1 MPRQYTTRRERKR
14 LWCAFFLLLALAAF
28 LLWQELS
35 PWEKAP
41 APNPP
46 AAGLTLRV
54 IDVGQAQSLLL
65 TCGEDAILVDAGEY
79 AAGGR
84 VLAALSRAGVKSL
97 TAAILTHPHGDHYGG
112 MRTMLEKTPAAAF
125 YTAAVPEN
133 QLPTTQS
140 YEKLLSTLSEQAIP
154 AAYLFAGDTIP
165 LGDAT
170 VTVLSPARGTTWE
183 NLNNYSLVLR
193 VTYGNTAFLLM
204 GDAEAEVEET
214 LLAVKTELAADVLVV
229 GHHGSATSSSENFLK
244 AVAPR
249 YAILSVGEDNSYNL
263 PNTGVLTRLK
273 EQVPLSTAPTCKAP
287 LPSPVMAKIS
297 PSPPQNKS
305 GPHFYRPSVP
315 YMGAVKIDSGCVA
328 PSSGVS
334 PPSSGASLPLGV
346 LLAASL
352 FSLAPDSCQ
361 RRSYHVEH
369 RPHRGRFRPL

>member
-35 PWEKAP
+35 QDTNSTPS
-41 APNPP
+41 PNL
-46 AAGLTLRV
+46 ATEGLTLRV

-79 AAGGR
+79 AAGGQ

-112 MRTMLEKTPAAAF
+112 MRTVLEKLPAAAF
-125 YTAAVPEN
+125 YTAAVPES
-133 QLPTTQS
+133 QLPTAQS

-154 AAYLFAGDTIP
+154 AAYLFAGDTLP
-165 LGDAT
+165 LGDAA
-170 VTVLSPARGTTWE
+170 VTVLSPARGATWE

-193 VTYGNTAFLLM
+193 VTYGNAAFLLM

-214 LLAVKTELAADVLVV
+214 LLAAKTELAADVLVV

-263 PNTGVLTRLK
+263 PNTGVLTRLR
-273 EQVPLSTAPTCKAP
+273 EQGAALYRTDLQGTVTVTSDGENLTITTAK
-287 LPSPVMAKIS
+287 
-297 PSPPQNKS
+297 
-305 GPHFYRPSVP
+305 
-315 YMGAVKIDSGCVA
+315 
-328 PSSGVS
+328 
-334 PPSSGASLPLGV
+334 
-346 LLAASL
+346 
-352 FSLAPDSCQ
+352 
-361 RRSYHVEH
+361 
-369 RPHRGRFRPL
+369 

>member
-35 PWEKAP
+35 QDTNSTPS
-41 APNPP
+41 PNL
-46 AAGLTLRV
+46 ATEGLTLRV

-79 AAGGR
+79 AAGGQ

-112 MRTMLEKTPAAAF
+112 MRTVLEKIPAAAF
-125 YTAAVPEN
+125 YTSAVPEN
-133 QLPTTQS
+133 QLPTAQS

-154 AAYLFAGDTIP
+154 AAYLFAGDTLP
-165 LGDAT
+165 LGDAV

-193 VTYGNTAFLLM
+193 VTYGNAAFLLM

-214 LLAVKTELAADVLVV
+214 LLAAKTELAADVLVV

-273 EQVPLSTAPTCKAP
+273 EQGAALYRTDLQGTVTVTSDGENLTITTAK
-287 LPSPVMAKIS
+287 
-297 PSPPQNKS
+297 
-305 GPHFYRPSVP
+305 
-315 YMGAVKIDSGCVA
+315 
-328 PSSGVS
+328 
-334 PPSSGASLPLGV
+334 
-346 LLAASL
+346 
-352 FSLAPDSCQ
+352 
-361 RRSYHVEH
+361 
-369 RPHRGRFRPL
+369 

>member
-14 LWCAFFLLLALAAF
+14 LWCAFFLLLALAAI

-41 APNPP
+41 APNPS

-97 TAAILTHPHGDHYGG
+97 SATIVTHPHSDHYGG
-112 MRTMLEKTPAAAF
+112 MRTVLEKTPAAAF
-125 YTAAVPEN
+125 YTAAVPES
-133 QLPTTQS
+133 QLPTAQS

-154 AAYLFAGDTIP
+154 AAYLFAGDTLP
-165 LGDAT
+165 LGDAA
-170 VTVLSPARGTTWE
+170 VTVLSPARGATWE

-193 VTYGNTAFLLM
+193 VTYGNAAFLLM

-214 LLAVKTELAADVLVV
+214 LLAAKTELAADVLVV
-229 GHHGSATSSSENFLK
+229 GHHGSATSSSEKFLK

-249 YAILSVGEDNSYNL
+249 YAILSVGEDNSYN
-263 PNTGVLTRLK
+263 
-273 EQVPLSTAPTCKAP
+273 
-287 LPSPVMAKIS
+287 
-297 PSPPQNKS
+297 PPQ
-305 GPHFYRPSVP
+305 RT
-315 YMGAVKIDSGCVA
+315 GCR
-328 PSSGVS
+328 
-334 PPSSGASLPLGV
+334 SLP
-346 LLAASL
+346 
-352 FSLAPDSCQ
+352 
-361 RRSYHVEH
+361 H
-369 RPHRGRFRPL
+369 RPAGHRYRHQ

>member
-1 MPRQYTTRRERKR
+1 MPRNYTTRRERR
-14 LWCAFFLLLALAAF
+14 TLWIAFFLLLALAAF

-79 AAGGR
+79 AAGGQ

-273 EQVPLSTAPTCKAP
+273 EQGAALYRTDLQGTVTVTSDGENLTITTAK
-287 LPSPVMAKIS
+287 
-297 PSPPQNKS
+297 
-305 GPHFYRPSVP
+305 
-315 YMGAVKIDSGCVA
+315 
-328 PSSGVS
+328 
-334 PPSSGASLPLGV
+334 
-346 LLAASL
+346 
-352 FSLAPDSCQ
+352 
-361 RRSYHVEH
+361 
-369 RPHRGRFRPL
+369 

>member
-35 PWEKAP
+35 QDTNSTPS
-41 APNPP
+41 PNL
-46 AAGLTLRV
+46 ATEGLTLRV

-79 AAGGR
+79 AAGGQ

-112 MRTMLEKTPAAAF
+112 MRTVLEKIPAAAF
-125 YTAAVPEN
+125 YTSAVPEN
-133 QLPTTQS
+133 QLPTAQS

-170 VTVLSPARGTTWE
+170 VTVLSPARGATWE

-193 VTYGNTAFLLM
+193 VTYGNAAFLLM

-214 LLAVKTELAADVLVV
+214 LLAAKTELAADVLVV

-273 EQVPLSTAPTCKAP
+273 EQGAALYRTDLQGTVTVTSDGENLTITTAK
-287 LPSPVMAKIS
+287 
-297 PSPPQNKS
+297 
-305 GPHFYRPSVP
+305 
-315 YMGAVKIDSGCVA
+315 
-328 PSSGVS
+328 
-334 PPSSGASLPLGV
+334 
-346 LLAASL
+346 
-352 FSLAPDSCQ
+352 
-361 RRSYHVEH
+361 
-369 RPHRGRFRPL
+369 

>member
-193 VTYGNTAFLLM
+193 VTYGN
-204 GDAEAEVEET
+204 AEAEVEET

-273 EQVPLSTAPTCKAP
+273 EQGAALYRTDLQGTVTVTSDGENLTITTAK
-287 LPSPVMAKIS
+287 
-297 PSPPQNKS
+297 
-305 GPHFYRPSVP
+305 
-315 YMGAVKIDSGCVA
+315 
-328 PSSGVS
+328 
-334 PPSSGASLPLGV
+334 
-346 LLAASL
+346 
-352 FSLAPDSCQ
+352 
-361 RRSYHVEH
+361 
-369 RPHRGRFRPL
+369 

>member
-14 LWCAFFLLLALAAF
+14 LWFAFFLLLALAAF

-35 PWEKAP
+35 PWEKAH

-112 MRTMLEKTPAAAF
+112 MRTVLEKTPAAAF
-125 YTAAVPEN
+125 YTAAVPES

-154 AAYLFAGDTIP
+154 AAYLFAGDTLP
-165 LGDAT
+165 LGDAA
-170 VTVLSPARGTTWE
+170 VTILSPARGATWE

-193 VTYGNTAFLLM
+193 VTYGNAAFLLM

-214 LLAVKTELAADVLVV
+214 LLAAKTELAADVLVV

-273 EQVPLSTAPTCKAP
+273 EQGATLYRTDLQGTVTVTSDGENLTITTAK
-287 LPSPVMAKIS
+287 
-297 PSPPQNKS
+297 
-305 GPHFYRPSVP
+305 
-315 YMGAVKIDSGCVA
+315 
-328 PSSGVS
+328 
-334 PPSSGASLPLGV
+334 
-346 LLAASL
+346 
-352 FSLAPDSCQ
+352 
-361 RRSYHVEH
+361 
-369 RPHRGRFRPL
+369 

>member
-35 PWEKAP
+35 QDTNSTPS
-41 APNPP
+41 PNL
-46 AAGLTLRV
+46 ATEGLTLRV

-79 AAGGR
+79 AAGGQ

-112 MRTMLEKTPAAAF
+112 MCTVLEKLPTAAF
-125 YTAAVPEN
+125 YTSAVPEE

-154 AAYLFAGDTIP
+154 AAYLFAGDTLP
-165 LGDAT
+165 LGDAV

-193 VTYGNTAFLLM
+193 VTYGNAAFLLM

-214 LLAVKTELAADVLVV
+214 LLAAKTELAADVLVV

-273 EQVPLSTAPTCKAP
+273 EQGAALYRTDLQGTVTVTSDGENLTITTAK
-287 LPSPVMAKIS
+287 
-297 PSPPQNKS
+297 
-305 GPHFYRPSVP
+305 
-315 YMGAVKIDSGCVA
+315 
-328 PSSGVS
+328 
-334 PPSSGASLPLGV
+334 
-346 LLAASL
+346 
-352 FSLAPDSCQ
+352 
-361 RRSYHVEH
+361 
-369 RPHRGRFRPL
+369 

>member
-79 AAGGR
+79 AAGGQ

-112 MRTMLEKTPAAAF
+112 MRTVLEKTPAAAF
-125 YTAAVPEN
+125 YTAAVPES
-133 QLPTTQS
+133 QLPTAQS

-170 VTVLSPARGTTWE
+170 VTVLSPPHGGCRSRSGRNPIGGKDRTGCRCAGGGAPWQRHFQLGKIPQ
-183 NLNNYSLVLR
+183 SR
-193 VTYGNTAFLLM
+193 CP
-204 GDAEAEVEET
+204 T
-214 LLAVKTELAADVLVV
+214 LC
-229 GHHGSATSSSENFLK
+229 H
-244 AVAPR
+244 
-249 YAILSVGEDNSYNL
+249 
-263 PNTGVLTRLK
+263 
-273 EQVPLSTAPTCKAP
+273 
-287 LPSPVMAKIS
+287 
-297 PSPPQNKS
+297 
-305 GPHFYRPSVP
+305 
-315 YMGAVKIDSGCVA
+315 
-328 PSSGVS
+328 
-334 PPSSGASLPLGV
+334 PLG
-346 LLAASL
+346 
-352 FSLAPDSCQ
+352 
-361 RRSYHVEH
+361 
-369 RPHRGRFRPL
+369 RGG